1 MIDTLPTLGY
11 INGLS
16 DRKNSM
22 PAIKPADPFP
32 PIEFHMMSGGSERL
46 SDNKGR
52 WTLLIV
58 YRGDHCPRCK
68 TYVARLHELAAG
80 YAEREVDL
88 RLASMDSEDIAR
100 RNMDENGWTLPV
112 AHSLSIAECQQLA
125 LYLTDH
131 EPGNEQAGVY
141 AEPGLF
147 LINPEGLTQV
157 IATSNSPSVRPDL
170 EVVLDGIIGTQDRN
184 LPIRGLHQT

>member
-1 MIDTLPTLGY
+1 M
-11 INGLS
+11 
-16 DRKNSM
+16 
-22 PAIKPADPFP
+22 AVIKPADPFP
-32 PIEFHMMSGGSERL
+32 PIDFKMMSGGTQRL

-52 WTLLIV
+52 WSVLIV

-88 RLASMDSEDIAR
+88 MLASMDPENIAR
-100 RNMDENGWTLPV
+100 RTMDENGWTLPV
-112 AHSLSIAECQQLA
+112 AHSLSVEECQQLA
-125 LYLTDH
+125 VYLTDH
-131 EPGNEQAGVY
+131 EDGSELSGPY
-141 AEPGLF
+141 AEPGLY

-184 LPIRGLHQT
+184 LPIRGLHQV